1 MSIPGNFDGTNQQQS
16 QFVPPGWVPS
26 TEHPNPPAVS
36 WTDLY
41 SIYQTVSQLGATLGT
56 MQQTQGA
63 TLQSLNAITAYLT
76 QLRVLD
82 EGPKG
87 VPKFKKPNV
96 FNGKALLVIQF
107 LQDIRNAIQL
117 SHCSLVSDHDKELQK
132 ATLSLNA
139 ITAHLTQLWV
149 PDEGPK
155 GIPKFKKPNV
165 FNGKALLVTQFLQ
178 DIRNA
183 IQLSRCS
190 LVSDHNKCLY
200 FSTYFGSGAPKEW
213 YNSIELNNK
222 ELLNDFGKFTES
234 FKKHFGDSNIIA
246 TAQNKLDELYQT
258 GSAAQYIAR
267 FNEWVVHLDLTDA
280 SKIHMLY
287 CHLKASVKDAISFV
301 PRFTHPT
308 KFKDYCEFITGI
320 DDYLYEHKLEK
331 KKDRKPKD
339 TRVDSPE
346 PDPIPLSTS
355 TTTSSLPTNS
365 TLPLGTP
372 MEIDAM
378 KSKHHS

>member
-1 MSIPGNFDGTNQQQS
+1 MSISGNFDSTNQQQS
-16 QFVPPGWVPS
+16 QFIPSGWVPS

-117 SHCSLVSDHDKELQK
+117 SHCSL
-132 ATLSLNA
+132 
-139 ITAHLTQLWV
+139 
-149 PDEGPK
+149 
-155 GIPKFKKPNV
+155 
-165 FNGKALLVTQFLQ
+165 
-178 DIRNA
+178 
-183 IQLSRCS
+183 
-190 LVSDHNKCLY
+190 
-200 FSTYFGSGAPKEW
+200 

-301 PRFTHPT
+301 PKFTHPT

-320 DDYLYEHKLEK
+320 DDHLYEHKLEK

>member
-63 TLQSLNAITAYLT
+63 TLQ
-76 QLRVLD
+76 
-82 EGPKG
+82 
-87 VPKFKKPNV
+87 
-96 FNGKALLVIQF
+96 
-107 LQDIRNAIQL
+107 
-117 SHCSLVSDHDKELQK
+117 
-132 ATLSLNA
+132 SLNA

-222 ELLNDFGKFTES
+222 ELLNDFGKFTEN
-234 FKKHFGDSNIIA
+234 FKKHFRDSNIIA

-267 FNEWVVHLDLTDA
+267 FNKWVVHLDLTDA

-287 CHLKASVKDAISFV
+287 RHLKASIKDAISFV
-301 PRFTHPT
+301 PKSTRPT

-320 DDYLYEHKLEK
+320 DDCLHERELEK

-346 PDPIPLSTS
+346 PDPIPPSTS
-355 TTTSSLPTNS
+355 TTTPSLPTDS